1 MKALKVLGLFIGGLV
16 ALVLVVAAFSKKNY
30 AVERSVVIA
39 KSKAEVFGYV
49 KFLKNQDNFSVWAKM
64 DPDMKKTYRGT
75 DGAVGFVSAWE
86 SKKDDVG
93 TGEQE
98 IKKIAEGNRIDY
110 ELRFIKPFEATSP
123 AYLAFADA
131 DAADGKTKVSW
142 GMSGRMGYPMNI
154 MLLFMNMEEMIGK
167 DFDTG
172 LANLKNILE
181 KK

>member
-1 MKALKVLGLFIGGLV
+1 MKALKMIGLLLGGIV
-16 ALVLVVAAFSKKNY
+16 ALLLIIPAFTKKNY
-30 AVERSVVIA
+30 SVEKSVAIA
-39 KSKAEVFGYV
+39 KSRGEVFAYL
-49 KFLKNQDNFSVWAKM
+49 KLLKNQDNFSVWAKM
-64 DPDMKKTYRGT
+64 DPDMKKTYRGA
-75 DGAVGFVSAWE
+75 DGNVGFVSAWE

-98 IKKIAEGNRIDY
+98 IKKIDEGNRIDY

-131 DAADGKTKVSW
+131 ADGKTKVSW
-142 GMSGRMGYPMNI
+142 GMSGRMGYPMNL

>member
-1 MKALKVLGLFIGGLV
+1 MKVLKVIGILLGGIV
-16 ALVLVVAAFSKKNY
+16 ALFLVTAAVTKKNY
-30 AVERSVVIA
+30 AVERSVTIT
-39 KSKAEVFGYV
+39 KPKTEVFSYA
-49 KFLKNQDNFSVWAKM
+49 KLLKNQDNFSVWAKM
-64 DPDMKKTYRGT
+64 DPEMKKTYRGT
-75 DGAVGFVSAWE
+75 DGTVGFVSAWE

-98 IKKIAEGNRIDY
+98 IKKIDEGNRIDY
-110 ELRFIKPFEATSP
+110 ELRFLKPFEATSP
-123 AYLAFADA
+123 AYLAFT
-131 DAADGKTKVSW
+131 DAADGQTKVSW
-142 GMSGRMGYPMNI
+142 GMSGRMPYPMNI